1 MFLGASFPTARS
13 TTVEGPSTGV
23 PVPGV
28 FWVYYSSL
36 LLGLGGLLGP
46 TWLFY

>member
-13 TTVEGPSTGV
+13 TTVEGPLTGV
-23 PVPGV
+23 PLPGV

-36 LLGLGGLLGP
+36 LDLVGLLGP
-46 TWLFY
+46 TWSFY